1 MEINFQFLSNKV
13 IQDGRDRE
21 AIAPF
26 DDAPKK
32 PVPPERKGFKKF
44 FCFQTRK
51 KMDLYLLDLHLIK
64 IYIKE
69 K

>member
-21 AIAPF
+21 AIAPL

-32 PVPPERKGFKKF
+32 PVPPERKGFNWGHW
-44 FCFQTRK
+44 Q
-51 KMDLYLLDLHLIK
+51 L
-64 IYIKE
+64 
-69 K
+69 